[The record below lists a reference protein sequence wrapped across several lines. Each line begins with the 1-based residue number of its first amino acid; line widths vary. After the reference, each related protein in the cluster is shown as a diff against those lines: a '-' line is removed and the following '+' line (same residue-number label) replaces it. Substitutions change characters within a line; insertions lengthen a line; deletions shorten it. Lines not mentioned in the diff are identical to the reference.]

1 MARPRAR
8 LKPLV
13 ALTMGDPA
21 GVGPEVALRA
31 ALLPGVRR
39 VCIPVL
45 VGDAGAIRMAARAS
59 GLEVKFRIL
68 RGGPEGAGAGPELNV
83 LDLDNLAEG
92 AWSFGKSTSLTGR
105 AAAQAI
111 ERAVALALSGRVA
124 AIATA
129 PISKEAL
136 QMAGYIY
143 PGHTEFLAHLVGG
156 ADPVMTFIC
165 GRFRVAHVSS
175 HCSIREACR
184 RVRRPRILRAIALL
198 ADALRRLGIREP
210 RIAVSGLNPH
220 AGEGGLFGLEELKQI
235 APAVEEA
242 RKQGLSVEGPLP
254 PDIVFIKHRDS
265 HYDGVVAMYHD
276 QGHIPAKLASFS
288 LRRGA
293 RGRVRGVNVTLG
305 LPIVRTSV
313 DHGTALDIAGRGLAD
328 GSSMADAVRLA
339 VKLARPSPASIS
351 GKG

>member
-8 LKPLV
+8 VKPLV

-21 GVGPEVALRA
+21 GVGPEVALKA

-45 VGDAGAIRMAARAS
+45 VGDASAFKRAARAS
-59 GLEVKFRIL
+59 GLEVKLRIL
-68 RGGPEGAGAGPELNV
+68 KGGPQGAGAGPEINV
-83 LDLDNLAEG
+83 LDLDNLEEG
-92 AWSFGKSTSLTGR
+92 SWSFGKSTSLTGR

-111 ERAVALALSGRVA
+111 ERAVELALSGGVVA
-124 AIATA
+124 LVTA

-136 QMAGYIY
+136 QQAGYIY

-156 ADPVMTFIC
+156 ADPVMTLIC

-175 HCSIREACR
+175 HCSLKEACR
-184 RVRRPRILRAIALL
+184 RVRRPRILRAISLL
-198 ADALRRLGIREP
+198 ADALMRLGIGEP

-220 AGEGGLFGLEELKQI
+220 AGEGGLFGLEELEEI

-242 RKQGLSVEGPLP
+242 RKQGFSVEGPLP
-254 PDIVFIKHRDS
+254 PDTVFIKHRDG

-276 QGHIPAKLASFS
+276 QGHIAGKLGGFS
-288 LRRGA
+288 LKRGV
-293 RGRVRGVNVTLG
+293 RGKVRGVNVTLG
-305 LPIVRTSV
+305 LPIIRTSV

-328 GSSMADAVRLA
+328 GASMADAVRLA
-339 VKLARPSPASIS
+339 VKLSRASPSSIS
-351 GKG
+351 GKP